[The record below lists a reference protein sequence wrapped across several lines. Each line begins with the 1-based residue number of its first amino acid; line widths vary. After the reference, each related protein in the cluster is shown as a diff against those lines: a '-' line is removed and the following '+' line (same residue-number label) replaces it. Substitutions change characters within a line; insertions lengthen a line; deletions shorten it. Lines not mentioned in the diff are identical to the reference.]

1 MWSLEAFAR
10 NFLKLN
16 EDTAFKKVISDKNIQ
31 LEAVRLNTDE
41 QLYIR
46 GVDVHGNKLRSIYA
60 RFGKFYADRTIQ
72 IKNEKGQP
80 TDRVTMRDT
89 GAMYKTEK
97 AIIKANELKLDMN
110 TIKDGKDLQLEWGQ
124 FVGLDEFS
132 KEQLVDK
139 AKPIIKTYVK
149 DKILQ

>member
-1 MWSLEAFAR
+1 MWKLEAFAR

-31 LEAVRLNTDE
+31 LEAVRLNTEE

-89 GAMYKTEK
+89 GAMYKTER

-110 TIKDGKDLQLEWGQ
+110 TYDLEENWGQ
-124 FVGLDEFS
+124 FVGLDTVS
-132 KEQLVDK
+132 KVQLVDK
-139 AKPIIKTYVK
+139 AKPIIKEYVK
-149 DKILQ
+149 NTILQ

>member
-1 MWSLEAFAR
+1 MWKLEAFAR
-10 NFLKLN
+10 NLLKLN

-110 TIKDGKDLQLEWGQ
+110 TYDLEENWGQ
-124 FVGLDEFS
+124 FVGLDTVS
-132 KEQLVDK
+132 KVQLVDK
-139 AKPIIKTYVK
+139 AKPIIKEYVK
-149 DKILQ
+149 NTILQ

>member
-1 MWSLEAFAR
+1 MWKLEAFAR
-10 NFLKLN
+10 NLLKLN
-16 EDTAFKKVISDKNIQ
+16 EDAAFKKVISDKEIQ
-31 LEAVRLNTDE
+31 LEAVRLNTEE

-89 GAMYKTEK
+89 GAMYKTER

-110 TIKDGKDLQLEWGQ
+110 TYDLEENWGQ
-124 FVGLDEFS
+124 FVGLDTVS
-132 KEQLVDK
+132 KVQLVDK
-139 AKPIIKTYVK
+139 AKPIIKEYVK
-149 DKILQ
+149 NTILQ

>member
-31 LEAVRLNTDE
+31 LEAVRLNTEE

-110 TIKDGKDLQLEWGQ
+110 TYDLEENWGQ
-124 FVGLDEFS
+124 FVGLDTVS
-132 KEQLVDK
+132 KVQLVDK
-139 AKPIIKTYVK
+139 AKPIIKEYLKET
-149 DKILQ
+149 IL

>member
-1 MWSLEAFAR
+1 MWKLEAFAR
-10 NFLKLN
+10 NLLKLN
-16 EDTAFKKVISDKNIQ
+16 EDAAFKKVISDKNIQ

-110 TIKDGKDLQLEWGQ
+110 TYDLEENWGQ
-124 FVGLDEFS
+124 FVGLDTVS
-132 KEQLVDK
+132 KVQLVDK
-139 AKPIIKTYVK
+139 AKPIIKEYVK
-149 DKILQ
+149 NTILQ

>member
-16 EDTAFKKVISDKNIQ
+16 EDTAFKKVISDKEIQ

-110 TIKDGKDLQLEWGQ
+110 TYDLEENWGQ
-124 FVGLDEFS
+124 FVGLDTVS
-132 KEQLVDK
+132 KVQLVDK
-139 AKPIIKTYVK
+139 AKPIIKEYVK
-149 DKILQ
+149 DTILQ

>member
-10 NFLKLN
+10 NLLKLN
-16 EDTAFKKVISDKNIQ
+16 EDAAFKKVINTPEIQ
-31 LEAVRLNTDE
+31 LEAVRLNTEE
-41 QLYIR
+41 QLYLR

-60 RFGKFYADRTIQ
+60 RFGQVYSNKTIQ

-110 TIKDGKDLQLEWGQ
+110 TYDLEENWGQ
-124 FVGLDEFS
+124 FVGLDEVS
-132 KEQLVDK
+132 KVQLVDK
-139 AKPIIKTYVK
+139 AKPIIKEYVK
-149 DKILQ
+149 DTILQ

>member
-1 MWSLEAFAR
+1 MWKLEAFAR
-10 NFLKLN
+10 NLLKLN
-16 EDTAFKKVISDKNIQ
+16 EDAAFKKVISDKEIQ
-31 LEAVRLNTDE
+31 LEAVRLNTEE

-110 TIKDGKDLQLEWGQ
+110 TYDLEENWGQ
-124 FVGLDEFS
+124 FVGLDTVS
-132 KEQLVDK
+132 KVQLVDK
-139 AKPIIKTYVK
+139 AKPIIKEYVK
-149 DKILQ
+149 DTILQ

>member
-1 MWSLEAFAR
+1 MWKLEAFAR
-10 NFLKLN
+10 NLLKLN
-16 EDTAFKKVISDKNIQ
+16 EDAAFKKVISDKEIQ
-31 LEAVRLNTDE
+31 LEAVRLNTEE

-110 TIKDGKDLQLEWGQ
+110 TYDLEENWGQ
-124 FVGLDEFS
+124 FVGLDTVS
-132 KEQLVDK
+132 KVQLVDK
-139 AKPIIKTYVK
+139 AKPIIKEYVK
-149 DKILQ
+149 NTILQ

>member
-1 MWSLEAFAR
+1 M
-10 NFLKLN
+10 
-16 EDTAFKKVISDKNIQ
+16 
-31 LEAVRLNTDE
+31 EAVRLNTEE
-41 QLYIR
+41 QLYKR

-89 GAMYKTEK
+89 GAMYKTER

-110 TIKDGKDLQLEWGQ
+110 TYDLEENWGQ
-124 FVGLDEFS
+124 FVGLDTVS
-132 KEQLVDK
+132 KVQLVDK
-139 AKPIIKTYVK
+139 AKPIIKEYVK
-149 DKILQ
+149 DTILQ

>member
-16 EDTAFKKVISDKNIQ
+16 EDAAFKKVISDKEIQ
-31 LEAVRLNTDE
+31 LEAVRLNTEE

-110 TIKDGKDLQLEWGQ
+110 TYDLEENWGQ
-124 FVGLDEFS
+124 FVGLDTVS
-132 KEQLVDK
+132 KVQLVDK
-139 AKPIIKTYVK
+139 AKPIIKEYLKET
-149 DKILQ
+149 IL

>member
-1 MWSLEAFAR
+1 MWKLEAFAR
-10 NFLKLN
+10 NLLKLN
-16 EDTAFKKVISDKNIQ
+16 EDAAFKKVISDKEIQ
-31 LEAVRLNTDE
+31 LEAVRLNTEE

-110 TIKDGKDLQLEWGQ
+110 TYGLEENWGQ
-124 FVGLDEFS
+124 FVGLDTVS
-132 KEQLVDK
+132 KVQLVDK
-139 AKPIIKTYVK
+139 AKPIIKEYVK
-149 DKILQ
+149 DTILQ

>member
-10 NFLKLN
+10 NLLKLN
-16 EDTAFKKVISDKNIQ
+16 EDAAFKKVISDKEIQ
-31 LEAVRLNTDE
+31 LEAVKLNRDE
-41 QLYIR
+41 QLYLR

-60 RFGKFYADRTIQ
+60 RFGRVYADRTIQ

-89 GAMYKTEK
+89 GAMYKTER

-110 TIKDGKDLQLEWGQ
+110 TYDLEENWGQ
-124 FVGLDEFS
+124 FVGLDEVS
-132 KEQLVDK
+132 KVQLVDK

-149 DKILQ
+149 DTILQ